1 MKIFTLTELHCL
13 PFLLRHILCSFIRSN
28 ILNAFDSRLLRVLF
42 LFSIVKSDKFQFFER
57 SKIIID
63 KKLPSQVKEL
73 KEAKG
78 LITAAYQ
85 DYLETTWLD
94 ELRKKYPITID
105 KEILYS
111 ITNKQ

>member
-1 MKIFTLTELHCL
+1 MGLNKPQLIDATNGKY
-13 PFLLRHILCSFIRSN
+13 SF
-28 ILNAFDSRLLRVLF
+28 V
-42 LFSIVKSDKFQFFER
+42 
-57 SKIIID
+57 IID

-94 ELRKKYPITID
+94 ELRKKYPVTID

>member
-1 MKIFTLTELHCL
+1 M
-13 PFLLRHILCSFIRSN
+13 
-28 ILNAFDSRLLRVLF
+28 
-42 LFSIVKSDKFQFFER
+42 
-57 SKIIID
+57 
-63 KKLPSQVKEL
+63 

-94 ELRKKYPITID
+94 ELRKKYPVTIN

-111 ITNKQ
+111 ITNQQVSRKDLQLNYK